1 MDHPFLRTM
10 QRKLILTVFG
20 LASLAGCVTPPKGLE
35 ILVTTAP
42 PGASCTLS
50 RGGAPIA
57 VAEPTPAIA
66 VVPIDG
72 PPVTVQ
78 CRRPGFA
85 DAEAVVP
92 PGVRPSYPFLGY
104 PSAEYRSAVA
114 LTMTPRFAAL
124 PR

>member
-1 MDHPFLRTM
+1 MP
-10 QRKLILTVFG
+10 RKLILTVLC
-20 LASLAGCVTPPKGLE
+20 LAALAGCETPPKGVE
-35 ILVTTAP
+35 ILVTTVP
-42 PGASCTLS
+42 PGASCALS

-92 PGVRPSYPFLGY
+92 PGIRPSYPFLGY
-104 PSAEYRSAVA
+104 PTAEYRTAVT

>member
-1 MDHPFLRTM
+1 MRFAR
-10 QRKLILTVFG
+10 ILTITA
-20 LASLAGCVTPPKGLE
+20 LAAMSGCETPPKELE

-42 PGASCTLS
+42 PGASCALS
-50 RGGAPIA
+50 RGGPPIA

-66 VVPIDG
+66 VVPIEG

-92 PGVRPSYPFLGY
+92 PAPRRSAPFLGY
-104 PSAEYRSAVA
+104 PVTQYHSAVT
-114 LTMTPRFAAL
+114 LVMTPRFAAL